1 MSNKKN
7 LNEATVRRFWKLA
20 GLRPINESPFYIQE
34 EEVENN
40 EANRMKLVRAIG
52 EGLPDDQKPGFF
64 KSENKRMKF
73 DDAYFQKQYAAYKED
88 FEHLEEVASKEEVD
102 EMKAPQGSGIRGV
115 YSDKSD
121 DDDHEPTTKKVGT
134 KGSTVTTAKA
144 RKMNEEDLE
153 EMAKMK
159 RDDLEEQVEGQ
170 DDMGEMETAPEDE
183 SELDGG
189 DLEIGDVDADVDAEV
204 SVPESDVE
212 ALRTARGVIDQILSA
227 ADGAT
232 AGDEM
237 DPEAEIED
245 EEAGLLDDEPEMGMD
260 EEPTEFNEEAL
271 EEMIESI
278 TAKVAKRLVKEAL
291 VRKLTK

>member
-88 FEHLEEVASKEEVD
+88 FEHLEETASKEE
-102 EMKAPQGSGIRGV
+102 
-115 YSDKSD
+115 
-121 DDDHEPTTKKVGT
+121 EP
-134 KGSTVTTAKA
+134 
-144 RKMNEEDLE
+144 ME

-159 RDDLEEQVEGQ
+159 RDDDLEEQIEEE
-170 DDMGEMETAPEDE
+170 DDMGPMDAAPEDAPADE
-183 SELDGG
+183 PSLDGG
-189 DLEIGDVDADVDAEV
+189 DLDGAEVDAEV

-260 EEPTEFNEEAL
+260 EEPVDFNEEAL

-291 VRKLTK
+291 VKKLTK

>member
-88 FEHLEEVASKEEVD
+88 FEHLEETASKEE
-102 EMKAPQGSGIRGV
+102 
-115 YSDKSD
+115 
-121 DDDHEPTTKKVGT
+121 EP
-134 KGSTVTTAKA
+134 
-144 RKMNEEDLE
+144 ME

-159 RDDLEEQVEGQ
+159 RDDDLEEQVEGQ

-189 DLEIGDVDADVDAEV
+189 DLEIGDVDADAGAEVDAEV

>member
-88 FEHLEEVASKEEVD
+88 FEHLEETASKEE
-102 EMKAPQGSGIRGV
+102 
-115 YSDKSD
+115 
-121 DDDHEPTTKKVGT
+121 EP
-134 KGSTVTTAKA
+134 
-144 RKMNEEDLE
+144 ME

-159 RDDLEEQVEGQ
+159 RDDDLEEQIEEE
-170 DDMGEMETAPEDE
+170 DDMGPMDAAPEDAPADE
-183 SELDGG
+183 PSLDGG
-189 DLEIGDVDADVDAEV
+189 DLDGAEVDAEV

>member
-1 MSNKKN
+1 M
-7 LNEATVRRFWKLA
+7 
-20 GLRPINESPFYIQE
+20 
-34 EEVENN
+34 
-40 EANRMKLVRAIG
+40 
-52 EGLPDDQKPGFF
+52 
-64 KSENKRMKF
+64 
-73 DDAYFQKQYAAYKED
+73 DA
-88 FEHLEEVASKEEVD
+88 
-102 EMKAPQGSGIRGV
+102 
-115 YSDKSD
+115 
-121 DDDHEPTTKKVGT
+121 
-134 KGSTVTTAKA
+134 
-144 RKMNEEDLE
+144 
-153 EMAKMK
+153 
-159 RDDLEEQVEGQ
+159 
-170 DDMGEMETAPEDE
+170 APEDAPADE
-183 SELDGG
+183 PSLDGG
-189 DLEIGDVDADVDAEV
+189 DLDGAEVDAEV

>member
-88 FEHLEEVASKEEVD
+88 FEHLEETASKEE
-102 EMKAPQGSGIRGV
+102 
-115 YSDKSD
+115 
-121 DDDHEPTTKKVGT
+121 EP
-134 KGSTVTTAKA
+134 
-144 RKMNEEDLE
+144 ME

-159 RDDLEEQVEGQ
+159 RDDDLEEQIEEE
-170 DDMGEMETAPEDE
+170 DDMGPMDAAPEDAPADE
-183 SELDGG
+183 PSLDGG
-189 DLEIGDVDADVDAEV
+189 DLDGAEVDAEV

-278 TAKVAKRLVKEAL
+278 AAKVAKRFVKEAL

>member
-88 FEHLEEVASKEEVD
+88 FEHLEETASKEE
-102 EMKAPQGSGIRGV
+102 
-115 YSDKSD
+115 
-121 DDDHEPTTKKVGT
+121 EP
-134 KGSTVTTAKA
+134 
-144 RKMNEEDLE
+144 ME

-159 RDDLEEQVEGQ
+159 RDDDLEEQIEEE
-170 DDMGEMETAPEDE
+170 DDMGPMDAAPEDAPADE
-183 SELDGG
+183 PSLDGG
-189 DLEIGDVDADVDAEV
+189 DLDGAEVDAEV

-260 EEPTEFNEEAL
+260 EEPVDFNEEAL